1 MSDAAHVLDRA
12 YSLGVGRSAFSV
24 RWFSSMRIDIV
35 TLFPE
40 ICRAPLSESIMKRA
54 QENRIVELHIHNLRD
69 WTTDKHHVVDD
80 APFGGGQ
87 GMVMK
92 PEPIFAAVEALKKM
106 PNAQR
111 STPNA
116 EHSAIGNRRSK
127 ILLMSPAGRRFDQE
141 MARQLSQEPHLII
154 ISGHYEGVDHRV
166 IEHLIDL
173 EISIGDYV
181 LTNGAIAA
189 VVLVDSIVRLL
200 PGALGHEQSA
210 ADDSFSDGLLEAP
223 QYTRPADFRGWKV
236 PEILLSGNHAEIA
249 KWRKEQAIKRTRANR
264 PDLLNKLECHPERSE
279 AKSKDPA
286 KLA

>member
-1 MSDAAHVLDRA
+1 
-12 YSLGVGRSAFSV
+12 
-24 RWFSSMRIDIV
+24 MRIDIV

-54 QENRIVELHIHNLRD
+54 QENRIFELHIHNLRD

-92 PEPIFAAVEALKKM
+92 PEPIFAAVEDLKS
-106 PNAQR
+106 QI
-111 STPNA
+111 T
-116 EHSAIGNRRSK
+116 NRKSQ
-127 ILLMSPAGRRFDQE
+127 ILLMSPAGRRFDQQ

-154 ISGHYEGVDHRV
+154 ISGHYEGVDHRL

-181 LTNGAIAA
+181 LTNGGIAA

-200 PGALGHEQSA
+200 PGTLGHEQSA
-210 ADDSFSDGLLEAP
+210 ADDSFSNSLLEAP

-236 PEILLSGNHAEIA
+236 PEVLLSGNHAEIA
-249 KWRKEQAIKRTRANR
+249 KWRKEQAIKRTRENR
-264 PDLLNKLECHPERSE
+264 PDLLNKVECPPERSG